1 MTGVVNELSAYLYDG
16 KTTERKAVT
25 IKLTLPGYIVI
36 QELGALARYR
46 LEDVSVSDRLGSQP
60 ARVELPDGGRL
71 EIPAAEDFYTIFA
84 ASSGRTQWLH
94 AFESRW
100 ALVLLALLLTLSAG
114 WVTYRWGIPAA
125 ARVVAFSMP
134 RVSRVPTPSIPDMG
148 SYPRTAPSRR

>member
-16 KTTERKAVT
+16 KTAERKAVT

-84 ASSGRTQWLH
+84 ASSAYAT
-94 AFESRW
+94 
-100 ALVLLALLLTLSAG
+100 LALLILT
-114 WVTYRWGIPAA
+114 
-125 ARVVAFSMP
+125 
-134 RVSRVPTPSIPDMG
+134 
-148 SYPRTAPSRR
+148 